1 MYFFFNLE
9 NQGENVKTPGFVDR
23 SYTGLMYGDVLHTI
37 RPIAVIQTPI
47 TKDLIV
53 KRIHVHNL
61 YRSIKY
67 FSHCYNNED

>member
-37 RPIAVIQTPI
+37 RPVAIIQTPI
-47 TKDLIV
+47 TEDLNLIV
-53 KRIHVHNL
+53 KSIHVHII
-61 YRSIKY
+61 YRSIES
-67 FSHCYNNED
+67 FFPLL